1 MGTERRGTPQGEPVN
16 VTGAALC
23 HTGSCQCRTARSPS
37 SAGLHHPAGAITDH
51 HYTPATEATLASHDS
66 LFDWVGVG
74 APHDFRACMSPADT
88 AFTYLCLVHLML
100 LKCAVTV
107 SQMHDPPFS
116 SCATTPTCLGEE
128 EVGGWAVWAAAS
140 SYTLWKVGL
149 LIRNSETPE
158 APGVH
163 IWPDVHNITS
173 FLSLKTALDTILS
186 LCPNSIVN
194 FPLI

>member
-1 MGTERRGTPQGEPVN
+1 MGTERGGTPQGEPVN

-74 APHDFRACMSPADT
+74 APHDFRTCMSPADT

-107 SQMHDPPFS
+107 SQSNARSPLLFLCHYANMS
-116 SCATTPTCLGEE
+116 RWRG
-128 EVGGWAVWAAAS
+128 GGWMS
-140 SYTLWKVGL
+140 SLSCCI
-149 LIRNSETPE
+149 LIHPLKSWITHQKQWDSRGPWCTHLAWCAQYNKFSLAQNSFRY
-158 APGVH
+158 
-163 IWPDVHNITS
+163 NIKLMPQ
-173 FLSLKTALDTILS
+173 FH
-186 LCPNSIVN
+186 C
-194 FPLI
+194 

>member
-1 MGTERRGTPQGEPVN
+1 
-16 VTGAALC
+16 
-23 HTGSCQCRTARSPS
+23 
-37 SAGLHHPAGAITDH
+37 
-51 HYTPATEATLASHDS
+51 
-66 LFDWVGVG
+66 
-74 APHDFRACMSPADT
+74 
-88 AFTYLCLVHLML
+88 
-100 LKCAVTV
+100 
-107 SQMHDPPFS
+107 MHDPPFS

-149 LIRNSETPE
+149 LIRNSETPG

-163 IWPDVHNITS
+163 IWLDVHNITS